1 MKFQER
7 RVGLLTNPEGC
18 ALLCLGVIYKICAF
32 RGCQRPFVEDRWR
45 PFRRV
50 AKSLRLAVR
59 YEVLMGRGLNHYHYR
74 VEKWAMKWYWFSAR
88 NILWLSNSAAM
99 ESRPNCYNRTY
110 DICPLR
116 FRLGSAAISA
126 RSKNDPSASDGLR
139 EIKTSESPLP
149 YPQEWKVESIHYFSY
164 VLLLGPFSLFYV
176 AGLKGILLF
185 WEVISLQSRIRSLQ
199 LSRIKEKTIT
209 HAQIPS
215 LFWYV
220 SENLRGKVCGWLL
233 PSGAWYSR

>member
-139 EIKTSESPLP
+139 EIKTSESPRHILKSGKWN
-149 YPQEWKVESIHYFSY
+149 QSITSLMCCFWDCSHFFMWLDWKESFCFEKLY
-164 VLLLGPFSLFYV
+164 
-176 AGLKGILLF
+176 
-185 WEVISLQSRIRSLQ
+185 
-199 LSRIKEKTIT
+199 LSRAE
-209 HAQIPS
+209 
-215 LFWYV
+215 
-220 SENLRGKVCGWLL
+220 SEVFSFLG
-233 PSGAWYSR
+233 SRKRL

>member
-1 MKFQER
+1 
-7 RVGLLTNPEGC
+7 
-18 ALLCLGVIYKICAF
+18 
-32 RGCQRPFVEDRWR
+32 
-45 PFRRV
+45 
-50 AKSLRLAVR
+50 
-59 YEVLMGRGLNHYHYR
+59 
-74 VEKWAMKWYWFSAR
+74 
-88 NILWLSNSAAM
+88 M

-110 DICPLR
+110 DICLLR

-126 RSKNDPSASDGLR
+126 RGKNDPSASDGLR
-139 EIKTSESPLP
+139 EIKTSESPRRN
-149 YPQEWKVESIHYFSY
+149 PQEWKVESIHYLSY

-209 HAQIPS
+209 HAQSPS

-220 SENLRGKVCGWLL
+220 SEKICTEKSEAVCCRVELDTAVNHRWRALNEFE
-233 PSGAWYSR
+233 